1 MNNSDNNNNKNNN
14 NNNNNTHAHTLTKKE
29 LTRAG
34 KLDKPLPMPTPPTKH
49 SVDEENDEQQRAN
62 VPQGGKRQR

>member
-1 MNNSDNNNNKNNN
+1 MNNSD
-14 NNNNNTHAHTLTKKE
+14 NNNTHAHTLTKKE

-34 KLDKPLPMPTPPTKH
+34 KLGEPLSMPTQTPPTKH